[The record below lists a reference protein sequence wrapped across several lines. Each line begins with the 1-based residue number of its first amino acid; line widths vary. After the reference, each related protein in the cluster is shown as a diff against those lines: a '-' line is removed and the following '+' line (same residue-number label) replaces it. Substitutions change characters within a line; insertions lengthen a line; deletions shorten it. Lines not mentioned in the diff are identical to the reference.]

1 MFVYYLLLQIEVYKI
16 CALII
21 IIIIIAELYTYGCR
35 IVGGVWGGQGRRE
48 GGLIAVPCGNLPKS
62 IL

>member
-21 IIIIIAELYTYGCR
+21 IIIAELYTYGCR
-35 IVGGVWGGQGRRE
+35 IAGGVVGVGAERGGGVNI
-48 GGLIAVPCGNLPKS
+48 IALW
-62 IL
+62 